1 MTRRPSG
8 LWVLVLA
15 LAAAV
20 AGTGCGGGES
30 TSARPWDEQ
39 DVAFTSAST
48 RLFGV
53 LALPM
58 REGPHPAVVLL
69 TGSGRG
75 GVDTPLLRL
84 HARRLASDGFAV
96 LRYDPPGVGRSEG
109 EGGFQTLQHRAR
121 EAVAAADFLRA
132 QRGIAADEVGLWG
145 ESQGGW
151 VTQMAAA
158 ASPKIA
164 FIVSVSGSGVPVTE
178 QQVYSVEAQSRAVG
192 FSADEIAKASLFA
205 RLLID
210 GQLTDDLYRERNEA
224 DALRLGPGPW
234 RRFAALVYAEEPLT
248 AADSLSRTIALLR
261 SIQTEP
267 WARYLYLD
275 TAYLPALEAVP
286 PAGAEAARRAA
297 EESLLVDPK
306 LFLTRVHVPVLA
318 FFGEDDTLVPARRSA
333 TIYRRYLRQAGNDD
347 ATIVVFP
354 DAGHSVDDFGPTY
367 WDTVVEWLQRVTG
380 E

>member
-1 MTRRPSG
+1 
-8 LWVLVLA
+8 
-15 LAAAV
+15 
-20 AGTGCGGGES
+20 
-30 TSARPWDEQ
+30 
-39 DVAFTSAST
+39 
-48 RLFGV
+48 
-53 LALPM
+53 
-58 REGPHPAVVLL
+58 
-69 TGSGRG
+69 
-75 GVDTPLLRL
+75 
-84 HARRLASDGFAV
+84 
-96 LRYDPPGVGRSEG
+96 
-109 EGGFQTLQHRAR
+109 
-121 EAVAAADFLRA
+121 
-132 QRGIAADEVGLWG
+132 
-145 ESQGGW
+145 
-151 VTQMAAA
+151 MAAA
-158 ASPKIA
+158 ASPTIA

-178 QQVYSVEAQSRAVG
+178 QQVYSVEAQSRAAG

-248 AADSLSRTIALLR
+248 AANSLSRTIALLR